1 DNRPGANGNIAA
13 EGVAKA
19 EPDGYT
25 VLYNTSSIALSA
37 SLYAKLN
44 YDVTRDF
51 APVALTATVPLLIAV
66 HPSLPVRSI
75 AEFIAYV

>member
-1 DNRPGANGNIAA
+1 VRLLVPFPPGGPTDLVARVLAEKMAVALGQPVVIDNRPGANGNIAA

-44 YDVTRDF
+44 YD
-51 APVALTATVPLLIAV
+51 
-66 HPSLPVRSI
+66 
-75 AEFIAYV
+75 

>member
-1 DNRPGANGNIAA
+1 AYPSRAVRLLVPFPPGGPTDLVARVLAEKMAVALGQPVVIDNRPGANGNIAA

-37 SLYAKLN
+37 SLYA
-44 YDVTRDF
+44 
-51 APVALTATVPLLIAV
+51 
-66 HPSLPVRSI
+66 
-75 AEFIAYV
+75 